1 MELSR
6 ASEHARLEAYLE
18 KHHPLLAKL
27 LPPDTSCADLFSEV
41 AGNGL
46 ISDFFDAT
54 DDKET
59 LREFK
64 RLTHMVQQWLIQEV
78 ARSKAQLKRE
88 RHDAQ
93 LQKRK
98 DKVARTEQKK
108 IFGTVRHRSL
118 ETAVSSQPASF

>member
-27 LPPDTSCADLFSEV
+27 LKSCCPRTRAAPTVFSEV
-41 AGNGL
+41 EGNGL

-64 RLTHMVQQWLIQEV
+64 RLTHMVKQWLIQEQ
-78 ARSKAQLKRE
+78 ARSKAHLKRE
-88 RHDAQ
+88 RRDA
-93 LQKRK
+93 
-98 DKVARTEQKK
+98 A
-108 IFGTVRHRSL
+108 
-118 ETAVSSQPASF
+118 P